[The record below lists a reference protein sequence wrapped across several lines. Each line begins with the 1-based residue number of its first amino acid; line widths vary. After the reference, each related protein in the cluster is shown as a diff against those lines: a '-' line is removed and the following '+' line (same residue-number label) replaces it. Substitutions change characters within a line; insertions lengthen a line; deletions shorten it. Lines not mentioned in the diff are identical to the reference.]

1 MFLGRRKWT
10 RVLLLVAAAATFI
23 LYQRSTS
30 SHIAVSEPG
39 VRLGDPVPVVR
50 RDRDLPPHEDREEPS
65 HQQHR
70 ANTEEESRL
79 KVERKVNG
87 WDWSDD
93 PLLVKSPLGDKLGPD
108 VSPTRMHGTIG
119 VRPDGTPGWTVT
131 EWPTDHVET
140 MEEKHEHHAHNCFNL
155 ARSDSITLDR
165 DIPDARAPEC
175 RQQSYPTDLP
185 QTSVVFVFY
194 NEPLSPLFRSIH
206 SVLNRSP
213 PHLLKEII
221 LVDDGSDAEWTQGP
235 LEAYIKLLPK
245 VLLRRMPVRQGLMAT
260 REEGARVATAETVT
274 FLDSHIEVNEGW
286 LEPLLARVR
295 QDRRHVVMPAIDSI
309 DPDNFGYHAGGLD
322 ILGFSWSLG
331 QKGMARVRSR
341 HEPMKSPVMAGGL
354 FTMDRSLF
362 FELGGYDP
370 EMKLYGGEE
379 MEISFRL
386 WMCGNTLECIPCSR
400 VGHVFRTGR
409 YWKGQVYPVPGS
421 VIIKNKLR
429 ASYMWLDEYAYI
441 ANNVMGDL
449 PPPME
454 IGNLSWGANIRNHCL
469 NGQRSH
475 PFSWFLKNV
484 YPEMTDV
491 MGIARETGEIKNAE
505 THGCVDTLG
514 NHNNGGTVGLYPCHG
529 SHGTQE
535 FLFGKDGQIR
545 IALADFVKCLQSSKG
560 NGDVAVPTAVR
571 CAVQENPSKGF
582 DLTAANQLK
591 EKASGLCLAA
601 SRNKGAQSPISLRFA
616 ECDASDPLQTWEFNA
631 NIKQRAVKP
640 L

>member
-235 LEAYIKLLPK
+235 LEAYIKLLYRAETSRCHSLSHSNCLGHVSVLQCTGNEK
-245 VLLRRMPVRQGLMAT
+245 VVL
-260 REEGARVATAETVT
+260 ATACYKIFRFSVHNVAMYSVPTMPQWQVI
-274 FLDSHIEVNEGW
+274 S
-286 LEPLLARVR
+286 
-295 QDRRHVVMPAIDSI
+295 HVVQCVSRSAVTCCCR
-309 DPDNFGYHAGGLD
+309 GG
-322 ILGFSWSLG
+322 
-331 QKGMARVRSR
+331 
-341 HEPMKSPVMAGGL
+341 
-354 FTMDRSLF
+354 
-362 FELGGYDP
+362 
-370 EMKLYGGEE
+370 
-379 MEISFRL
+379 
-386 WMCGNTLECIPCSR
+386 
-400 VGHVFRTGR
+400 
-409 YWKGQVYPVPGS
+409 
-421 VIIKNKLR
+421 
-429 ASYMWLDEYAYI
+429 
-441 ANNVMGDL
+441 
-449 PPPME
+449 
-454 IGNLSWGANIRNHCL
+454 
-469 NGQRSH
+469 
-475 PFSWFLKNV
+475 
-484 YPEMTDV
+484 
-491 MGIARETGEIKNAE
+491 
-505 THGCVDTLG
+505 
-514 NHNNGGTVGLYPCHG
+514 
-529 SHGTQE
+529 
-535 FLFGKDGQIR
+535 
-545 IALADFVKCLQSSKG
+545 
-560 NGDVAVPTAVR
+560 AVPR
-571 CAVQENPSKGF
+571 CFCVACPCGR
-582 DLTAANQLK
+582 
-591 EKASGLCLAA
+591 G
-601 SRNKGAQSPISLRFA
+601 
-616 ECDASDPLQTWEFNA
+616 
-631 NIKQRAVKP
+631 
-640 L
+640 